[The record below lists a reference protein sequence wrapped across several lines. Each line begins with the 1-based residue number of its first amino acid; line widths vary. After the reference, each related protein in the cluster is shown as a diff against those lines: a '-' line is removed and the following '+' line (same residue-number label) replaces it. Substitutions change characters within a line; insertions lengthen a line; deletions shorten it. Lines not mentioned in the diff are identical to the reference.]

1 MNYPRCRPSM
11 GFPPSGVPDQSTP
24 IKRIADQTDPGMYAA
39 AAVLTGDSPWFRLA
53 GGFGQLSVSD
63 V

>member
-1 MNYPRCRPSM
+1 M